1 MTEVVIEQ
9 KNEKVLSAFGKRNN
23 LEERIK
29 KDEEELKALQEGN
42 TPTDEPT
49 PTNDN
54 DEPDNAEE
62 RSFKKRYGD
71 LRRHSQQKETQLQKQ
86 IDDLR
91 AQLEKSTTTQIK
103 FPKTEEELNA
113 WAAEYPD
120 VAKIVETIAMKKAKE
135 QAKELEDKFKELDD
149 IKHQTAR
156 EKAEADLYKMH
167 PDFDTIRDSDEFHD
181 WVEEQPSWVQ
191 NALYENDTD
200 AKAAGRAI
208 DLYKA
213 DKGIKTKKASAPK
226 DAAQSIGTRSAGNA
240 PADRD
245 TEGTYTES
253 QVNKMTA
260 NEYEHHQ
267 EAIAKAIRSGKFVYD
282 ISGSAR

>member
-42 TPTDEPT
+42 NPTENPPTPTDGEP
-49 PTNDN
+49 
-54 DEPDNAEE
+54 ESAEE

-71 LRRHSQQKETQLQKQ
+71 LRRHSQQKETQLQSQ
-86 IDDLR
+86 IDELR
-91 AQLEKSTTTQIK
+91 KQLESSTTSQIK
-103 FPKTEEELNA
+103 FPKTEDELNA

-135 QAKELEDKFKELDD
+135 QSKELEDKFKELDEM
-149 IKHQTAR
+149 KHQTAR
-156 EKAEADLYKMH
+156 EKAEADLFKMH
-167 PDFDTIRDSDEFHD
+167 PDFDTIRDSDDFHD

-226 DAAQSIGTRSAGNA
+226 DAAQSIGTRSSNSP
-240 PADRD
+240 PADRE
-245 TEGTYTES
+245 TEGVYTES
-253 QVNKMTA
+253 QVSKMSS
-260 NEYEHHQ
+260 NEYEFHQ
-267 EAIAKAIRSGKFVYD
+267 EAIGKAIRSGKFVYD